1 VADCNDHRLA
11 LAIVF
16 ALAVVSPAPA
26 QSFVSQTKVRV
37 TSPTTMDW
45 GHAASGE
52 SRVETPQELTP
63 GYKPTAQ
70 RFDPA
75 HWSDVEESS

>member
-1 VADCNDHRLA
+1 MAESNDHRLA

-16 ALAVVSPAPA
+16 ALAVVSPSSA
-26 QSFVSQTKVRV
+26 QSFVRQTKVRV

-45 GHAASGE
+45 GYAASGE
-52 SRVETPQELTP
+52 SRAEAPEELTS

-75 HWSDVEESS
+75 HWSDVEESC